1 VVGAIV
7 LIVAMLVFIPLLFMG
22 GMAIAGVLG
31 WSLKVEGEATHPG
44 SELIDLN
51 R

>member
-1 VVGAIV
+1 MVGAIA
-7 LIVAMLVFIPLLFMG
+7 LIVAMLVFFPLLFMG
-22 GMAIAGVLG
+22 GMALAGVLG
-31 WSLKVEGEATHPG
+31 WSLKVEGEAAHPG

>member
-7 LIVAMLVFIPLLFMG
+7 LVVAMLLMVPLILVVG
-22 GMAIAGVLG
+22 GVMMGVLG
-31 WSLKVEGEATHPG
+31 WSVQADVEQANEG